1 MASAL
6 HRLMLQWV
14 RGKALPPPPT
24 ALYLSFHEN
33 GSEVSAVFGGRILVP
48 LELWSEP
55 VLRDGYWC
63 VENLQ
68 QVNLP
73 QTNAAIRIS
82 AAGVWSEPVRGME
95 LMAGRLETPV
105 DLGEHEILVFARG
118 SLVLRGL

>member
-6 HRLMLQWV
+6 HKLMLQWV

-24 ALYLSFHEN
+24 ALFLSFHAD
-33 GSEVSAVFGGRILVP
+33 GSEVSAAFGGRILVP

-63 VENLQ
+63 VENQQ

-73 QTNAAIRIS
+73 QTSAPIRIS
-82 AAGVWSEPVRGME
+82 GVGVWSEEGRGME
-95 LMAGRLETPV
+95 LMAGKLETPV
-105 DLGEHEILVFARG
+105 ELGEHEVLVFARG
-118 SLVLRGL
+118 ALVMRGL